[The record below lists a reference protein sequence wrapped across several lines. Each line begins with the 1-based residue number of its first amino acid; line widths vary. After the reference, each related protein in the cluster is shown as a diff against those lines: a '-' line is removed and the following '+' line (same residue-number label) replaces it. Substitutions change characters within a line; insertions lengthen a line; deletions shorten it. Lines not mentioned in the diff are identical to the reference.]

1 MRFSTC
7 PFSAPCYDEA
17 YAGLSK
23 STIIQEFTFETHNK
37 ISLSGV
43 IATPQNPIGS
53 ALFLR
58 GGYGAEFGL
67 FMDVLF
73 AQSSLFYQFAAAGY
87 TTYALDYR
95 GTGHSQGSENYNG
108 TDQIQDIC
116 ELLEYISVPNN
127 GKKLIIGGHSRG
139 ADAALLAAN
148 HYSGK
153 IDGLIALSGLYDLT
167 RLYMQ
172 RPDLYDKITA
182 GVQNTE
188 QFLVERSIRHQ
199 QISKLNSIPI
209 LLAHGKKDERSPVQ
223 NAEILYDY
231 LLSQTR
237 SAQLDFQVYEHG
249 GHTINKP
256 WVEMLENPD
265 PRVKSEDDNK

>member
-7 PFSAPCYDEA
+7 LFSAPCYDEA
-17 YAGLSK
+17 YAGLCK
-23 STIIQEFTFETHNK
+23 STIVQEFTFETHNK

-43 IATPQNPIGS
+43 IAIPQNPIGS

-73 AQSSLFYQFAAAGY
+73 SEYSLFYQFATAGY

-95 GTGHSQGSENYNG
+95 GTGHSQGGENYNG

-127 GKKLIIGGHSRG
+127 GKKLVIAGHSRG
-139 ADAALLAAN
+139 ADAVLLTAN
-148 HYSGK
+148 CYSGK

-167 RLYMQ
+167 RLHVQ

-182 GVQNTE
+182 GVQNTQ
-188 QFLVERSIRHQ
+188 QFLVERSITYQ
-199 QISKLNSIPI
+199 QISKLNSIPV

-223 NAEILYDY
+223 NAELLYDY
-231 LLSQTR
+231 LLSQHRT
-237 SAQLDFQVYEHG
+237 APLDFQRYERG
-249 GHTINKP
+249 GHIINKP
-256 WVEMLENPD
+256 WVEMLE
-265 PRVKSEDDNK
+265 KMM